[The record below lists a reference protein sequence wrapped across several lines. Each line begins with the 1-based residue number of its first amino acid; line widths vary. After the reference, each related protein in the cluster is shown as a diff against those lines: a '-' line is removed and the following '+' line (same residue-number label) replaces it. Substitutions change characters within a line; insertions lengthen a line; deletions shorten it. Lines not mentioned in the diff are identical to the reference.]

1 MRSNIGLALYLDTHM
16 PCPWRVARA
25 PWPCSVDGAFVAVG
39 GYNVGLFIVAG
50 HVADVQR
57 APVGEVPVA

>member
-1 MRSNIGLALYLDTHM
+1 MRSNIGLALYLDTHAV
-16 PCPWRVARA
+16 PVARG
-25 PWPCSVDGAFVAVG
+25 PCAVAVLGACVAVG